1 MKLVLS
7 GASGLVGQGLKR
19 HLAQQGHE
27 IHALVRRAALNVQ
40 KEIYWNPDED
50 QIDASALEGMDGV
63 IHLAGENLSGY
74 WTAAKKA
81 RILSSRKNGTAL
93 LSRCLVNLKRPP
105 KVFISASAVGYYG
118 DRGDATLD
126 ESTGP
131 GKGFLADVCV
141 EWENA
146 AQPAAAAGIR
156 LIHSRFGI
164 ILDSG
169 GGALA
174 RLLPL
179 LRCGLGGKLGHGRQF
194 WSWITANDVN
204 RAIAYLLLHPDLA
217 GPVNVTAPQPVSNAV
232 FTRLLAQGLHRPAV
246 LTVPAFMLR
255 LVMGAMAREM
265 LLSSSRAL
273 PAKLLAGGFQFD
285 QPDLASAVPV
295 VLSKTKTS

>member
-7 GASGLVGQGLKR
+7 GASGLVGKGLKR

-27 IHALVRRAALNVQ
+27 IHALVRRAALNAQ
-40 KEIYWNPDED
+40 NEIYWNPDED
-50 QIDASALEGMDGV
+50 QIDGSALEGMDGV

-93 LSRCLVNLKRPP
+93 LSRCLVNLQRPP
-105 KVFISASAVGYYG
+105 NVFISASAVGYYG
-118 DRGDATLD
+118 DRGDAALD
-126 ESTGP
+126 ESAGP

-146 AQPAAAAGIR
+146 AQPAAKAGIR

-174 RLLPL
+174 RLLPV
-179 LRCGLGGKLGHGRQF
+179 LRCGLGGKLGHGRQY
-194 WSWITANDVN
+194 WSWITAHDVH
-204 RAIAYLLLHPDLA
+204 RAIAFLLLHSDLA
-217 GPVNVTAPQPVSNAV
+217 GPVNLTAPQPVSNAV
-232 FTRLLAQGLHRPAV
+232 FTRLMAQGLHRPSVFAA
-246 LTVPAFMLR
+246 PAFALR
-255 LVMGAMAREM
+255 LVMGEMAQEM
-265 LLSSSRAL
+265 LLSSARAL
-273 PAKLLAGGFQFD
+273 PAKLLAGGFRFD

-295 VLSKTKTS
+295 VLAKTKKG

>member
-7 GASGLVGQGLKR
+7 GASGLVGNGLKR
-19 HLAQQGHE
+19 HLAQQGQE
-27 IHALVRRAALNVQ
+27 IYTLVRRAALNSQ
-40 KEIYWNPDED
+40 NEIYWNPDED
-50 QIDASALEGMDGV
+50 QIDGSALEGMDGV

-93 LSRCLVNLKRPP
+93 LSRCLANLKRPP

-118 DRGDATLD
+118 DRGDAALD
-126 ESTGP
+126 ESAGP
-131 GKGFLADVCV
+131 GKGFLANVCV

-146 AQPAAAAGIR
+146 AQPAAEAGIR

-179 LRCGLGGKLGHGRQF
+179 LRCGLGGKLGHGRQY
-194 WSWITANDVN
+194 WSWITAHDVH
-204 RAIAYLLLHPDLA
+204 RAIAYLLHQPDLS

-232 FTRLLAQGLHRPAV
+232 FIRMLAQGLRRPAV
-246 LTVPAFMLR
+246 FAVPGFLLR
-255 LVMGAMAREM
+255 LAMGAMAQEM
-265 LLSSSRAL
+265 LLSSARAL
-273 PAKLLAGGFQFD
+273 PAKLLASGFRFD
-285 QPDLASAVPV
+285 QPDLASAVPL
-295 VLSKTKTS
+295 VLSKKS